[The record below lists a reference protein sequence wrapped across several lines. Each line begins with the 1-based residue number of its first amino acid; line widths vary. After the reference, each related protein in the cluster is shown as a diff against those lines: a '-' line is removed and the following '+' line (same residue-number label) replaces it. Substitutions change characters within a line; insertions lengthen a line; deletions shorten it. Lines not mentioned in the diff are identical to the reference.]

1 MQSTNRRFRLG
12 LFVLVT
18 GALFVALLGF
28 ILQSSF
34 NAVRADYYI
43 VFHENVKGM
52 VIGSRVNFQGV
63 PIGVVSDMRFQKG
76 NTLVTVRVDPTRAD
90 IQNITRAR
98 MDRLLVTGQ
107 VTVELEGYGPEG
119 KSLAPESHIEPKE
132 DPIHALTA
140 SLPDFV
146 QQAGSVLV
154 RIDATF
160 QRLEQMLGDENQ
172 ARVAAILASAERAT
186 RTLADSTVPEATT
199 LMHEATAWATSMR
212 RPAQTALASLRTTLE
227 EVRALARQLKMAPDS
242 LLFGVRP
249 MAAPSGGER

>member
-1 MQSTNRRFRLG
+1 MQGANRRFRLG

-18 GALFVALLGF
+18 GVLFVALLGF

-98 MDRLLVTGQ
+98 MDRLIVTGQ

-146 QQAGSVLV
+146 QQAGSLLV
-154 RIDATF
+154 RVDATF

-172 ARVAAILASAERAT
+172 ARVSAILASAERAT
-186 RTLADSTVPEATT
+186 RMLADSTVPEATT

-227 EVRALARQLKMAPDS
+227 EVRALARQLKLAPDS